1 MFTHFVTILINSPKD
16 EYKALDFLI
25 LLLHN
30 NVSAY
35 KCGMQG
41 LNVIAY
47 IFAKKCGTD
56 EGLVHTLASIIIF
69 LPTNLFCLTGQNARI
84 FGSYF
89 N

>member
-1 MFTHFVTILINSPKD
+1 MTILINPPKD
-16 EYKALDFLI
+16 EYNALDFSFLLI
-25 LLLHN
+25 LV

-35 KCGMQG
+35 KCEMQG

-47 IFAKKCGTD
+47 IFAEKCDTD
-56 EGLVHTLASIIIF
+56 DVLEHLLEFRIIF
-69 LPTNLFCLTGQNARI
+69 SIDPLFCLIGKNAII